1 MADEILFDT
10 QSYSILSLIAKNPG
24 IKKSDII
31 EKMKGI
37 GSQTKITDIITE
49 MIERKIVIEVKHGRY
64 NIKTYELTPYGEK
77 IYAAMDILHRTI
89 EGEDPIPEEDFV
101 STPSSDIQMIK

>member
-10 QSYSILSLIAKNPG
+10 QSYSILSLIVKNPG

-37 GSQTKITDIITE
+37 GSQSKITDIITE
-49 MIERKIVIEVKHGRY
+49 MIERKMVIEVKHGRY
-64 NIKTYELTPYGEK
+64 NVKTYELTPYGEK
-77 IYAAMDILHRTI
+77 IYTAMDNLFRTI
-89 EGEDPIPEEDFV
+89 QGDDPYSEEDFV

>member
-1 MADEILFDT
+1 MADEIIFDT
-10 QSYSILSLIAKNPG
+10 QSYSILSFIAKNPG

-37 GSQTKITDIITE
+37 GSKVKVTNIITE
-49 MIERKIVIEVKHGRY
+49 MIERKIIIEIKHGRY
-64 NIKTYELTPYGEK
+64 NLKTYELTPYGEK
-77 IYAAMDILHRTI
+77 IHIAMNALYRTI
-89 EGEDPIPEEDFV
+89 EGEDPALEEDFV